1 MKKQL
6 LTLLLAAGLMLTAFV
21 PTHAADLVN
30 STGSDASAT
39 GETWKTVGSDTTQ
52 GKVTEYYPDV
62 AVNTTTYTSDVAVSV
77 HVTKGSM
84 IKLSS
89 PKTLILGVGATNA
102 GKTPATGSYKIG
114 LLGDLG
120 GTQKISVTYP
130 TSIVMSNGTKTVT
143 AAMTA
148 IQKDWTWNQVNPT
161 TFTYA
166 TSTIS
171 IADILAGA
179 YTGTFNVHYV
189 VTN

>member
-21 PTHAADLVN
+21 PTHAAELVN
-30 STGSDASAT
+30 STGSDAGAT

-52 GKVTEYYPDV
+52 GVSTAYYPDV
-62 AVNTTTYTSDVAVSV
+62 DVNASNYTSDVAVSV
-77 HVTKGSM
+77 YVTKGSM
-84 IKLSS
+84 IKISS
-89 PKTLILGVGATNA
+89 PKTLILGVGTTTN

-130 TSIVMSNGTKTVT
+130 TSITMSNGTKTVSAT
-143 AAMTA
+143 MTA
-148 IQKDWTWNQVNPT
+148 IKKDWIYSDVNST

-171 IADILAGA
+171 IDNILAGA
-179 YTGTFNVHYV
+179 YVGTFNVHYV